1 MKYNT
6 DKEKIARIILII
18 IALLLIAG
26 GVFRLARGWAE
37 RSAEERTV
45 KVWILCKPGSRVI
58 VRRTP
63 EKNAQEVGSLE
74 ACDWFMTD
82 AKSANG
88 YIRAFGIGEYGEGWV
103 YCGNVVTEE
112 PVAVFERYCC
122 VAKKRAALRRWVDG
136 PQVAGS
142 PWLVNGSTV
151 EVFYT
156 AEGWACTSRGYIKSE
171 WLEVDPE

>member
-1 MKYNT
+1 
-6 DKEKIARIILII
+6 
-18 IALLLIAG
+18 
-26 GVFRLARGWAE
+26 
-37 RSAEERTV
+37 
-45 KVWILCKPGSRVI
+45 
-58 VRRTP
+58 
-63 EKNAQEVGSLE
+63 
-74 ACDWFMTD
+74 MTD